1 MATIE
6 ALREIVER
14 GSHENP
20 HLVGRLEKAAF
31 IVLLRPIESL
41 GEGTYRVASEDA
53 LKTYIVQNGQCECPD
68 YVRHGNG
75 HFCKHRLAVGM
86 LSRLNGGKANG
97 QAKSE
102 GNGDGQAK
110 NGQQRPSASADAAP
124 GAKVC
129 PQHGKA
135 RERKDGSL
143 YCPTRVGKGWC
154 KWRG

>member
-53 LKTYIVQNGQCECPD
+53 LKTYVVQNGQCECPD

-86 LSRLNGGKANG
+86 LARLNGG

-102 GNGDGQAK
+102 GNGDGQAP
-110 NGQQRPSASADAAP
+110 NRQQRPQNEANAIPS
-124 GAKVC
+124 AKVC
-129 PQHGKA
+129 PEHGKA
-135 RERKDGSL
+135 RARKDGSL

-154 KWRG
+154 KWSG

>member
-1 MATIE
+1 MQIE
-6 ALREIVER
+6 ALRELVER
-14 GSHENP
+14 GSRENP
-20 HLVGRLEKAAF
+20 HLTGRLEKAAF
-31 IVLLRPIESL
+31 IVVLRRIEDL

-68 YVRHGNG
+68 YLRHGNG

-86 LSRLNGGKANG
+86 LARLNGNGGKPNG
-97 QAKSE
+97 QNRE
-102 GNGDGQAK
+102 ETPP
-110 NGQQRPSASADAAP
+110 RTADAAP
-124 GAKVC
+124 NTKVC
-129 PQHGKA
+129 PEHGKA